1 MKKKIS
7 AKILVLAGILFA
19 AGIASV
25 FLGFLFIH
33 SMNKKSQ
40 KISNECMEAVT
51 LMADTSTSIEKVQ
64 KYANSSAAFRMQNQM
79 EKNNNSSVSDS
90 TQNTSD
96 VMPQAENMQAEN
108 AQSESGQS
116 ENMQMMQ
123 GDSQQGTQDT
133 TGMSNQQNTVSG
145 GSGAQ
150 AAGNATDNA
159 SDMKTNMENEIQNLT
174 ASFEAL
180 ETAVK
185 AFGNAEV
192 LAGLEGYES
201 VYEEYSTKIQSVLS
215 SDSNSMDDYFEL
227 TAEGDDSI
235 TSRLETAADNLN
247 TLISAQVSEAS
258 SQLNEQYSQSIMV
271 YAVILAIMLVI
282 GAAIIVMIMFIIKPL
297 KSANRQLNDIIK
309 NIEESNGDLTA
320 RIEVKSEDEIGELVD
335 GINSFIEKLQL
346 IMKDIKSKSDALQ
359 EASANMNGQI
369 TAVNDNAGSVS
380 AVMEEMAAS
389 MQEISATAEQLS
401 AGSDNIFHAIVNV
414 TDQITEGN
422 EITAR
427 IQKKSVRYREDT
439 EQGRQSTNDMVA
451 QIKDG
456 LNQSIENSKQVARI
470 QELTEDILSISS
482 QTNMLALNASIEA
495 ARAGDAGKGFA
506 VVAEEIRELA
516 EDSKKI
522 ANSIQEISL
531 VVIDSVKDLTGNSGK
546 LLAYVD
552 ESILADYEKFAAI
565 TNEYRDD
572 TAKVNDILENFAV
585 NAETLKNTMAEMNSG
600 ISDIS
605 TTIDESSQGVND
617 AADSVGGIVNSI
629 NDIEDDAAKNT
640 EIGQKL
646 QNYVEVFKKF

>member
-25 FLGFLFIH
+25 LLGFLFIH

-79 EKNNNSSVSDS
+79 EKNNNSSASDS

-123 GDSQQGTQDT
+123 
-133 TGMSNQQNTVSG
+133 
-145 GSGAQ
+145 
-150 AAGNATDNA
+150 TDNA

-192 LAGLEGYES
+192 LAGLEEYES

-516 EDSKKI
+516 EDSRKI

-572 TAKVNDILENFAV
+572 
-585 NAETLKNTMAEMNSG
+585 
-600 ISDIS
+600 
-605 TTIDESSQGVND
+605 
-617 AADSVGGIVNSI
+617 AADSVGGIVDSI
-629 NDIEDDAAKNT
+629 NDIEKDAEKNT

>member
-25 FLGFLFIH
+25 LLGFLFIH

-64 KYANSSAAFRMQNQM
+64 KYANSSAAFRMQKQM
-79 EKNNNSSVSDS
+79 EKNNADGTSDS
-90 TQNTSD
+90 TQNASD
-96 VMPQAENMQAEN
+96 AMPQAENMQSEN

-123 GDSQQGTQDT
+123 
-133 TGMSNQQNTVSG
+133 
-145 GSGAQ
+145 
-150 AAGNATDNA
+150 TDNA

-192 LAGLEGYES
+192 LAGLEEYES

-516 EDSKKI
+516 EDSRKI
-522 ANSIQEISL
+522 ANSIQEISEE
-531 VVIDSVKDLTGNSGK
+531 VVSSVEQLAVSSDKLLEYVTSNVQADYDKFVTASAQYLEDADTLENMMADFENKTSNLLESSAHVGSKIVEISDTIEEEKNRVEAFSGSVDKVLSNMDEIQECTNVNEAVSKDLK
-546 LLAYVD
+546 KEIA
-552 ESILADYEKFAAI
+552 KF
-565 TNEYRDD
+565 
-572 TAKVNDILENFAV
+572 
-585 NAETLKNTMAEMNSG
+585 
-600 ISDIS
+600 
-605 TTIDESSQGVND
+605 
-617 AADSVGGIVNSI
+617 SVI
-629 NDIEDDAAKNT
+629 
-640 EIGQKL
+640 
-646 QNYVEVFKKF
+646 

>member
-25 FLGFLFIH
+25 LLGFLFIH

-96 VMPQAENMQAEN
+96 VMPQAENMQSEN

-123 GDSQQGTQDT
+123 
-133 TGMSNQQNTVSG
+133 
-145 GSGAQ
+145 
-150 AAGNATDNA
+150 TDNA
-159 SDMKTNMENEIQNLT
+159 SDMKTNMENEIQNLM

-271 YAVILAIMLVI
+271 YAVILSIMLVI

-414 TDQITEGN
+414 TDQIAEGN
-422 EITAR
+422 EITAQ
-427 IQKKSVRYREDT
+427 IQKKSVCYREDT

-451 QIKDG
+451 QIKEG

-516 EDSKKI
+516 EDSRKI

-572 TAKVNDILENFAV
+572 AAKVNDILENFAV

-617 AADSVGGIVNSI
+617 AADSVGGIVDSI
-629 NDIEDDAAKNT
+629 NDIEKDAAKNT

>member
-25 FLGFLFIH
+25 LLGFLFIH

-64 KYANSSAAFRMQNQM
+64 KYAKSSAAFRMQKQM
-79 EKNNNSSVSDS
+79 EKNNADGTSDS
-90 TQNTSD
+90 TQNASD
-96 VMPQAENMQAEN
+96 AMPQAENMQSEN

-123 GDSQQGTQDT
+123 
-133 TGMSNQQNTVSG
+133 
-145 GSGAQ
+145 
-150 AAGNATDNA
+150 TDNA

-192 LAGLEGYES
+192 LAGLEEYES

-414 TDQITEGN
+414 TEQITEGN

-516 EDSKKI
+516 EDSRKI
-522 ANSIQEISL
+522 ANSI
-531 VVIDSVKDLTGNSGK
+531 
-546 LLAYVD
+546 
-552 ESILADYEKFAAI
+552 
-565 TNEYRDD
+565 
-572 TAKVNDILENFAV
+572 
-585 NAETLKNTMAEMNSG
+585 
-600 ISDIS
+600 
-605 TTIDESSQGVND
+605 
-617 AADSVGGIVNSI
+617 
-629 NDIEDDAAKNT
+629 
-640 EIGQKL
+640 
-646 QNYVEVFKKF
+646 

>member
-25 FLGFLFIH
+25 LLGFLFIH

-79 EKNNNSSVSDS
+79 EKNNAGLAPDS
-90 TQNTSD
+90 TQNASD
-96 VMPQAENMQAEN
+96 AMPQAENMQSEN

-123 GDSQQGTQDT
+123 
-133 TGMSNQQNTVSG
+133 
-145 GSGAQ
+145 A
-150 AAGNATDNA
+150 DNA

-192 LAGLEGYES
+192 LAGLEEYES

-516 EDSKKI
+516 EDSRKI

-572 TAKVNDILENFAV
+572 
-585 NAETLKNTMAEMNSG
+585 
-600 ISDIS
+600 
-605 TTIDESSQGVND
+605 
-617 AADSVGGIVNSI
+617 AADSVGGIVDSI
-629 NDIEDDAAKNT
+629 NDIEKDAEKNT

>member
-25 FLGFLFIH
+25 LLGFLFIH

-64 KYANSSAAFRMQNQM
+64 KYANSSAAFRMQKQM
-79 EKNNNSSVSDS
+79 EKNNADGTSDS
-90 TQNTSD
+90 TQNASD
-96 VMPQAENMQAEN
+96 AMPQAENMQSEN

-123 GDSQQGTQDT
+123 GDSQQGT
-133 TGMSNQQNTVSG
+133 
-145 GSGAQ
+145 Q

-192 LAGLEGYES
+192 LAGLEEYES

-516 EDSKKI
+516 EDSRKI

-572 TAKVNDILENFAV
+572 AAKVNDILENFAV

>member
-25 FLGFLFIH
+25 LLGFLFIH

-79 EKNNNSSVSDS
+79 EKNNAGSASDS

-96 VMPQAENMQAEN
+96 AMPQAENMQSEN
-108 AQSESGQS
+108 VQSESGQS

-192 LAGLEGYES
+192 LAGLEEYES

-258 SQLNEQYSQSIMV
+258 SQLNEQYSQS
-271 YAVILAIMLVI
+271 
-282 GAAIIVMIMFIIKPL
+282 IIKPL

-516 EDSKKI
+516 EDSRKI

-572 TAKVNDILENFAV
+572 AAKVNDILENFAV

-629 NDIEDDAAKNT
+629 NDIEYDAAKNT

>member
-25 FLGFLFIH
+25 LLGFLFIH

-64 KYANSSAAFRMQNQM
+64 KYANSSAAFRMQKQM
-79 EKNNNSSVSDS
+79 EKNNADGTSDS
-90 TQNTSD
+90 TQNASD
-96 VMPQAENMQAEN
+96 AMPQAENMQSEN

-133 TGMSNQQNTVSG
+133 TGMSNQQNIVSG

-192 LAGLEGYES
+192 LAGLEEYES

-414 TDQITEGN
+414 TEQITEGN

-516 EDSKKI
+516 EDSRKI
-522 ANSIQEISL
+522 ANSI
-531 VVIDSVKDLTGNSGK
+531 
-546 LLAYVD
+546 
-552 ESILADYEKFAAI
+552 
-565 TNEYRDD
+565 
-572 TAKVNDILENFAV
+572 
-585 NAETLKNTMAEMNSG
+585 
-600 ISDIS
+600 
-605 TTIDESSQGVND
+605 
-617 AADSVGGIVNSI
+617 
-629 NDIEDDAAKNT
+629 
-640 EIGQKL
+640 
-646 QNYVEVFKKF
+646 

>member
-25 FLGFLFIH
+25 LLGFLFIH

-79 EKNNNSSVSDS
+79 EKNNNSSASDS

-123 GDSQQGTQDT
+123 
-133 TGMSNQQNTVSG
+133 
-145 GSGAQ
+145 
-150 AAGNATDNA
+150 TDNA

-192 LAGLEGYES
+192 LAGLEEYES

-414 TDQITEGN
+414 TDQITEEN

-516 EDSKKI
+516 EDSRKI

-572 TAKVNDILENFAV
+572 
-585 NAETLKNTMAEMNSG
+585 
-600 ISDIS
+600 
-605 TTIDESSQGVND
+605 
-617 AADSVGGIVNSI
+617 AADSVGGIVDSI
-629 NDIEDDAAKNT
+629 NDIEKDAEKNT

>member
-25 FLGFLFIH
+25 LLGFLFIH

-64 KYANSSAAFRMQNQM
+64 KYANSSAAFRMQKQM
-79 EKNNNSSVSDS
+79 EKNNADGTSDS
-90 TQNTSD
+90 TQNASD
-96 VMPQAENMQAEN
+96 AMPQAENMQSEN

-123 GDSQQGTQDT
+123 
-133 TGMSNQQNTVSG
+133 
-145 GSGAQ
+145 
-150 AAGNATDNA
+150 TDNA

-192 LAGLEGYES
+192 LAGLEEYES

-516 EDSKKI
+516 EDSRKI

-572 TAKVNDILENFAV
+572 
-585 NAETLKNTMAEMNSG
+585 
-600 ISDIS
+600 
-605 TTIDESSQGVND
+605 
-617 AADSVGGIVNSI
+617 AADSVGGIVDSI
-629 NDIEDDAAKNT
+629 NDIEKDAEKNT

>member
-79 EKNNNSSVSDS
+79 EKNNADGTSDS
-90 TQNTSD
+90 TQNASD
-96 VMPQAENMQAEN
+96 AMPQAENMQSEN

-123 GDSQQGTQDT
+123 I
-133 TGMSNQQNTVSG
+133 
-145 GSGAQ
+145 
-150 AAGNATDNA
+150 DNA

-192 LAGLEGYES
+192 LAGLEEYES

-235 TSRLETAADNLN
+235 TSRLETAADNLS
-247 TLISAQVSEAS
+247 TLINAQVSEAS
-258 SQLNEQYSQSIMV
+258 DQLNEQYSQSIMV
-271 YAVILAIMLVI
+271 YAVILTVMLLI

-320 RIEVKSEDEIGELVD
+320 RIEVKSEDEIGELVH

-389 MQEISATAEQLS
+389 MQETRQRQNSSVPAQTTFSMQL
-401 AGSDNIFHAIVNV
+401 
-414 TDQITEGN
+414 
-422 EITAR
+422 
-427 IQKKSVRYREDT
+427 
-439 EQGRQSTNDMVA
+439 
-451 QIKDG
+451 
-456 LNQSIENSKQVARI
+456 
-470 QELTEDILSISS
+470 
-482 QTNMLALNASIEA
+482 
-495 ARAGDAGKGFA
+495 
-506 VVAEEIRELA
+506 
-516 EDSKKI
+516 
-522 ANSIQEISL
+522 
-531 VVIDSVKDLTGNSGK
+531 
-546 LLAYVD
+546 
-552 ESILADYEKFAAI
+552 
-565 TNEYRDD
+565 
-572 TAKVNDILENFAV
+572 
-585 NAETLKNTMAEMNSG
+585 
-600 ISDIS
+600 
-605 TTIDESSQGVND
+605 
-617 AADSVGGIVNSI
+617 
-629 NDIEDDAAKNT
+629 
-640 EIGQKL
+640 
-646 QNYVEVFKKF
+646 

>member
-25 FLGFLFIH
+25 LLGFLFIH

-79 EKNNNSSVSDS
+79 EKNNNSSASDS

-123 GDSQQGTQDT
+123 GDSQQSTP
-133 TGMSNQQNTVSG
+133 GMSNQQNTVSG

-192 LAGLEGYES
+192 LAGLEEYES

-320 RIEVKSEDEIGELVD
+320 RIEVKSEDEIGDLVH

-414 TDQITEGN
+414 TDQIAEGN
-422 EITAR
+422 EITAQ
-427 IQKKSVRYREDT
+427 IQKKSVCYREDT

-451 QIKDG
+451 QIKEG

-495 ARAGDAGKGFA
+495 ARAGEAGKGFA

-516 EDSKKI
+516 EDSRKI

-617 AADSVGGIVNSI
+617 AADSVGGIVDSI
-629 NDIEDDAAKNT
+629 NDIEKDAAKNT